1 MRTALV
7 LGAWAH
13 SAPVVAQATGA
24 ESIGGA
30 LDGLIALGPVGIA
43 LVLVVIGWL
52 WPKPAVDRLR
62 ADLDRVTK
70 QRDDLVAQ
78 QATEVL
84 PVLVMVNA
92 KIAPALEASTAA
104 DQALRAEIAALT
116 VELRRLGMVTG
127 ERGKARE

>member
-1 MRTALV
+1 MR
-7 LGAWAH
+7 
-13 SAPVVAQATGA
+13 SAPALAWVRSSSVVAQAAGDG
-24 ESIGGA
+24 SIGGA
-30 LDGLIALGPVGIA
+30 LDGLIALGPVGIC
-43 LVLVVIGWL
+43 LVLIVIGWL

-70 QRDDLVAQ
+70 QRDDLVSQ

-104 DQALRAEIAALT
+104 DQALRAQIEALT
-116 VELRRLGMVTG
+116 VELRRSGMVDG
-127 ERGKARE
+127 QRGKARE